1 MIRSAENYP
10 ISQLFD
16 IESNV
21 VYCIPRYQREYIWGK
36 WEWEKFFDDILEN
49 DNGYFLGSIIC
60 INQSKDTLSTQELEL
75 VDGQQRMTT
84 LSLLF
89 AAIYSHMKTNN
100 SSFDEDELNEVI
112 NLKRKIILKKDYEII
127 RVTPQVQNNNQQD
140 YFAVLGKAG
149 IIKTYET
156 PSNAGNRRIF
166 KAYRYFQ
173 ERIKSL
179 SEEQEEASLAVKQFL
194 EKVNQSTIVKIEV
207 ASHSDAYTLFE
218 SLNNRGV
225 PLTAIDLIKTKLLA
239 ELEKKE
245 PGKIDNYFEK
255 WNYLLNYLGD
265 DYTVQERFFRQYYN
279 AFKPNLVDIS
289 NFPVATRSNLIKIY
303 EKLIL
308 NDANGFLERILEAG
322 KWYSFILGRIDDE
335 EHTSI
340 KESLKHLER
349 IQGTPSYLLLMYL
362 FVEKENFQLEEI
374 HLQKIIKTLV
384 HFFVRRNLT
393 DVPPTRDLTL
403 MFMRIIE
410 NINGLIGADVVNNI
424 SRKLVEVSSDDTR
437 FREALQGPI
446 YQDNAWVTRFLLC
459 ALEERAMTRERQVNL
474 WAVDGKQYVWTIEHI
489 FPQGENIPQP
499 WVEMIAEGNTEK
511 AKELQQQHV
520 HKLGNLTVSGFNSNL
535 GNKSFEDKR
544 DRTDKQG
551 RFVGYKN
558 GLYLN
563 QELSTKTEWNI
574 ESIQERTVEL
584 VEELIEMFSLEE
596 NQ

>member
-1 MIRSAENYP
+1 MIRSADNYP

-16 IESNV
+16 IDSNV
-21 VYCIPRYQREYIWGK
+21 VYFIPRYQREYTWGK

-60 INQSKDTLSTQELEL
+60 INQSKDTLSTQQLEL

-89 AAIYSHMKTNN
+89 AAIYAHMNAN
-100 SSFDEDELNEVI
+100 SGSLDEDQRVEVV
-112 NLKRKIILKKDYEII
+112 NLKRKLILKKDPDKM
-127 RVTPQVQNNNQQD
+127 RVIPQVQNNNQQD
-140 YFAVLGKAG
+140 YLAVLGKAG
-149 IIKTYET
+149 IIKSHGT

-173 ERIKSL
+173 ERIKSI
-179 SEEQEEASLAVKQFL
+179 SEEPEAASESLKQFL

-239 ELEKKE
+239 ELEKND
-245 PGKIDNYFEK
+245 PGKIDYYFEK
-255 WNYLLNYLGD
+255 WNYLLKYLGD

-308 NDANGFLERILEAG
+308 NDANGFLDDILEAG
-322 KWYSFILGRIDDE
+322 KCYSFILGRTEDE
-335 EHTSI
+335 DYSSLN
-340 KESLKHLER
+340 KSLKDLER
-349 IQGTPSYLLLMYL
+349 IQGTPSYLLLMFL
-362 FVEKENFQLEEI
+362 FVEKKRFQLEEI
-374 HLQKIIKTLV
+374 HLQKIIPTLV
-384 HFFVRRNLT
+384 RFFVRRNLT
-393 DVPPTRDLTL
+393 DLPPTRDLTI

-410 NINGLIGADVVNNI
+410 NINGLIGIEVVNTVVK
-424 SRKLVEVSSDDTR
+424 KLTDVSSDDDH
-437 FREALQGPI
+437 FRELLKGPI

-459 ALEERAMTRERQVNL
+459 ALEERAMTRERQVDL
-474 WAVDGKQYVWTIEHI
+474 WAMDGKQYIWTIEHI

-499 WVEMIAEGNTEK
+499 WIDMIAEGNTEK
-511 AKELQQQHV
+511 AKELQQQYV
-520 HKLGNLTVSGFNSNL
+520 HKLGNLTISGFNSNL

-551 RFVGYKN
+551 RPVGYKN
-558 GLYLN
+558 GLHLN
-563 QELSTKTEWNI
+563 QELAEKTDWNI
-574 ESIQERTVEL
+574 TSIQGRTSKL
-584 VEELIEMFSLEE
+584 VDEIMDIFSLAE
-596 NQ
+596 N